1 MILNAHPVWRPTPLV
16 FLGCPKPCKLEA
28 PPLHASS
35 LYVHLCF
42 VHLTLGHPIELLKNK
57 RQNLLYIYLG
67 TLGMIK
73 SLASEVGIHV
83 ITCEENHERLEYVQ
97 FKK

>member
-1 MILNAHPVWRPTPLV
+1 MHTPCGDRLSSCSLAALNLANWRHP
-16 FLGCPKPCKLEA
+16 
-28 PPLHASS
+28 HYASS
-35 LYVHLCF
+35 LYAHLCF
-42 VHLTLGHPIELLKNK
+42 VHLTLGYPIELLKNK

-83 ITCEENHERLEYVQ
+83 TTCEENHEQLDYVQ